1 VVEIRTSFYA
11 PDSQPPVVVLVTL
24 GTDSPPVD
32 EEWLEEVVVTVTP
45 LTVFEVVV
53 VEEDEELELD
63 ELELEL
69 ELDVLYMAS
78 RDSYSSKFSST
89 DSNSLNP
96 YPLYADA
103 ELEYPP
109 EAAPP

>member
-1 VVEIRTSFYA
+1 MVEIKTSFYA

-69 ELDVLYMAS
+69 ELEDLYMAF
-78 RDSYSSKFSST
+78 SYSFSA
-89 DSNSLNP
+89 SLNLP
-96 YPLYADA
+96 PKLD
-103 ELEYPP
+103 ELNGSLSNTDIQSINMS
-109 EAAPP
+109 